1 MIEIFN
7 MYSNEIH
14 PLSADELCE
23 KLEEYGYEVSKRTVL
38 ADIKAINSTQLKII
52 KVNEPQKGYYL
63 ANCNPQ
69 EALST
74 IIEALLSSDMLNTD
88 RMDYIRRYLYNNA
101 CLPGIDLVLKT
112 SETYYPILPKKEI
125 SQDALINARLAIR
138 DKKKLLIRYSRIV
151 PGDAFSL
158 SEKEET
164 LTVNPIKIAF
174 FGGMLSLV
182 FTAENTPEKTEF
194 INMPRIKSADIT
206 KKDSAVTDGCLLT
219 ATNFFNSLPSN
230 ASQIKTEWIILKFR
244 NEDIETVENYFPS
257 TIEFRKSSEPG
268 YCNAKILANIDPGL
282 FGWLLMMGDRIEII
296 KPDSLKEL
304 FMDKI
309 TKYYDS
315 QKR

>member
-1 MIEIFN
+1 

-14 PLSADELCE
+14 PLSVEELCE

-38 ADIKAINSTQLKII
+38 SDIKAINSTQLKII
-52 KVNEPQKGYYL
+52 KVNEPNKGYYL

-88 RMDYIRRYLYNNA
+88 RMDYIRRFLYNNA

-112 SETYYPILPKKEI
+112 SETYYSILPKKEI

-138 DKKKLLIRYSRIV
+138 DKKKLLITYSRIV

-164 LTVNPIKIAF
+164 ITVNPIKIAVY
-174 FGGMLSLV
+174 GGMLSFV
-182 FTAENTPEKTEF
+182 FSCEKTPKKIEF
-194 INMPRIKSADIT
+194 INMPRIKSAYIT
-206 KKDSAVTDGCLLT
+206 KKPAETIEGSLLS

-230 ASQIKTEWIILKFR
+230 ASQVKTEWIVLKIR
-244 NEDIETVENYFPS
+244 NEDIETVENYFTSP
-257 TIEFRKSSEPG
+257 IEFRKSSDIG
-268 YCNAKILANIDPGL
+268 YCNAKILANIDPSL
-282 FGWLLMMGDRIEII
+282 FGWLLIMGERIEII
-296 KPDSLKEL
+296 KPDNLKEL
-304 FMDKI
+304 FMNKI

>member
-1 MIEIFN
+1 

-14 PLSADELCE
+14 PLSVDDLCE
-23 KLEEYGYEVSKRTVL
+23 KLGEYGYEVSRRTVL

-52 KVNEPQKGYYL
+52 RVNEPKKGYYL

-69 EALST
+69 EALSI

-88 RMDYIRRYLYNNA
+88 RMDYIRRFLYNNA
-101 CLPGIDLVLKT
+101 CLPAVDLVLNT
-112 SETYYPILPKKEI
+112 SETYYPVLPKKEI
-125 SQDALINARLAIR
+125 SRDALINARLAIR
-138 DKKKLLIRYSRIV
+138 DKKKLCVSYSKIV

-158 SEKEET
+158 SEKEESVIVT
-164 LTVNPIKIAF
+164 PIKIAF

-182 FTAENTPEKTEF
+182 FACEKTPDKIEF
-194 INMPRIKSADIT
+194 INMPRIKSAYVT
-206 KKDSAVTDGCLLT
+206 KKSADEVEGSLIS

-230 ASQIKTEWIILKFR
+230 ASQTKTEWIVLKFR

-257 TIEFRKSSEPG
+257 PIEFRKSSDEG

-282 FGWLLMMGDRIEII
+282 FGWLLIMGKRIEII
-296 KPDSLKEL
+296 KPDSLRKL

-309 TKYYDS
+309 KNYYDS